1 MYIYRLIDKW
11 NIKIFKWMGF
21 KIYRIWIV
29 LRVRKEFKWNCLF
42 ILEGIFRM
50 VVFIYCYYYCF
61 FFCCYVLCSVGVV
74 FGLICV
80 IYLDLMLFI
89 EWGEI
94 MNLKKNKNGFLG

>member
-1 MYIYRLIDKW
+1 
-11 NIKIFKWMGF
+11 MGF
-21 KIYRIWIV
+21 KIYR
-29 LRVRKEFKWNCLF
+29 LRVRKELKWNCLF